1 MERSPN
7 GIGRDQAAFM
17 AARVPSFTGFLSSY
31 DPSMLPLA
39 NLGPLAG
46 SGAAADLIKNLP
58 HATTIVAVAC
68 EGGVVMAGDRRA
80 TAGNLISKRDVDK
93 VFRADEYSAIAI
105 AGTLAV
111 ALELVR
117 LFGVELEHY
126 EKMEGRS
133 LTLEGKAN
141 RLGTMIRG
149 NLMAAMQGLAVIP
162 LFVGYDAETRTGRIF
177 SYDVAGGPYEEH
189 RFHSIG
195 SGSVFAKS
203 ALKKYYCDG
212 MPMADAAL
220 ACVQALYDAA
230 DDDSAT
236 GGPDLTRQI
245 FPVIV
250 TVAEDGFNALS
261 ESESAQYGQ
270 QVVAGRMTLPDGPSA
285 PLRSVS

>member
-1 MERSPN
+1 MEGSPT
-7 GIGRDQAAFM
+7 GIGPDQAAFM
-17 AARVPSFTGFLSSY
+17 AARVPSFTDFLSAY

-39 NLGPLAG
+39 NLGPLAN
-46 SGAAADLIKNLP
+46 SDTAAEVLKNLP
-58 HATTIVAVAC
+58 HATTIVAATC
-68 EGGVVMAGDRRA
+68 QGGVVLAGDRRA
-80 TAGNLISKRDVDK
+80 TAGNMISKRDVDK

-105 AGTLAV
+105 AGTLAI

-141 RLGTMIRG
+141 RLAKMIRD

-162 LFVGYDAETRTGRIF
+162 LFAGYDEDRGSGRIF

-203 ALKKYYCDG
+203 ALKKYYDDD
-212 MPMADAAL
+212 MPVTDAIL

-236 GGPDLTRQI
+236 GGPDLTRRI
-245 FPVIV
+245 FPVI
-250 TVAEDGFNALS
+250 TTITDDGFRRLS
-261 ESESAQYGQ
+261 DAESADYAQ
-270 QVVAGRMTLPDGPSA
+270 QVVDGRMRLPDGPSA
-285 PLRSVS
+285 PLRAAS

>member
-1 MERSPN
+1 
-7 GIGRDQAAFM
+7 M
-17 AARVPSFTGFLSSY
+17 AARVPSFTHFLSSY

-46 SGAAADLIKNLP
+46 SGTAADVLKDLP

-68 EGGVVMAGDRRA
+68 QGGVVMAGDRRA
-80 TAGNLISKRDVDK
+80 TAGSMISKRDVDK

-105 AGTLAV
+105 AGALAV
-111 ALELVR
+111 ALEITR

-126 EKMEGRS
+126 EKMEGRALS
-133 LTLEGKAN
+133 LEGKAN
-141 RLGTMIRG
+141 RLSKMIRD
-149 NLMAAMQGLAVIP
+149 NLGAAMQGLAVIP
-162 LFVGYDAETRTGRIF
+162 LFAGYDEESGTGRIF

-203 ALKKYYCDG
+203 ALKKYYSDD
-212 MPMADAAL
+212 MSVTDAAL

-236 GGPDLTRQI
+236 GGPDLPRQI

-250 TVAEDGFNALS
+250 TVTEDGFSRLS
-261 ESESAQYGQ
+261 EDESADYAQ
-270 QVVAGRMTLPDGPSA
+270 QVVDGRMTLPDGPSA
-285 PLRSVS
+285 PLR